1 MNERQR
7 LETAVA
13 MLEAQRELVGDAVTD
28 AALAPMRATLARLQ
42 QHDQVLRQVT
52 ILFMDV
58 VSSTALG
65 QRLDPEDTHQLI
77 D

>member
-1 MNERQR
+1 VNERQR

>member
-1 MNERQR
+1 
-7 LETAVA
+7 